1 MADVVRTQAQEVET
15 EDRES
20 QAQWYV
26 IHTYSG
32 YENKVKKNLEHR
44 IHSMDMADKIFRVE
58 VPTEE
63 EIEIRNGQRQKVQ
76 RKIYPGYVLVHML
89 MGDDSWYVVRNTP
102 GVTSFVG
109 MGTQPTP
116 LDETEVNKILQ
127 QMEAEPSRVKMTLT
141 VGQPVRIVDGPFTD
155 FTGTIDEIDQAKGKV
170 KVLVSF
176 FGRETPVEL
185 DFLQVDK
192 LV

>member
-1 MADVVRTQAQEVET
+1 MAET
-15 EDRES
+15 MQNANQTGEEARPR
-20 QAQWYV
+20 WYV
-26 IHTYSG
+26 IHTYAG

-76 RKIYPGYVLVHML
+76 RKVFPGYVLVQMI
-89 MGDDSWYVVRNTP
+89 MDDDSWYVVRNTP

-109 MGTQPTP
+109 MGNTPTS
-116 LDETEVNKILQ
+116 LDDSEVSKILQ
-127 QMEAEPSRVKMTLT
+127 QMEAEPSRVKMTLR
-141 VGQPVRIVDGPFTD
+141 VGEPVTIVDGPFTD
-155 FTGTIDEIDQAKGKV
+155 FTGRVDEIDQAKGKV

-185 DFLQVDK
+185 DFLQVQK
-192 LV
+192 AVS